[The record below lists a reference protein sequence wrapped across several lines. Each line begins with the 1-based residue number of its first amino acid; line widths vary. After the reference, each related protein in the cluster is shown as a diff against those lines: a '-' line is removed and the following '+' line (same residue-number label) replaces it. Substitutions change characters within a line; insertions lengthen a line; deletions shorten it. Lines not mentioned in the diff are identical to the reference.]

1 MPLYILP
8 GQIKELSMVQAIGAI
23 GRNNQYNDPEY
34 MRIIQELLKLGLKP
48 TGNKAIDKGRLE
60 AAKQELAEKIQ
71 DKFQEQ
77 MQQGNVREAQR
88 NQMEIDKLGA
98 MNVAE
103 LNKILHGLV

>member
-1 MPLYILP
+1 
-8 GQIKELSMVQAIGAI
+8 MVQAISAI
-23 GRNNQYNDPEY
+23 GNNQYNDPEY

-48 TGNKAIDKGRLE
+48 TGNKAIDKSRLE

-77 MQQGNVREAQR
+77 MQQGNVQDAQR